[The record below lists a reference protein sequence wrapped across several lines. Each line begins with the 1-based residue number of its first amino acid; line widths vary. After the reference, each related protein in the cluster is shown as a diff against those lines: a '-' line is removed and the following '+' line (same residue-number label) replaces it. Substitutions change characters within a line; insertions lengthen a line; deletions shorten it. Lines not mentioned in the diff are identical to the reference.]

1 MQKHRNRAL
10 RSLMY
15 RLLNALFFLLF
26 AVILITVT
34 AQDAERDIPI
44 IAEANAEQPKAIVTD
59 LVYHIPETA
68 PTVPETTPVETDP
81 PVVSRYAAIELTE
94 DEIDLLAQIVWLEA
108 RGECFEGQQA
118 VVEVVLNRML
128 SDYFPDTLEEVI
140 FQKNQFSTAGLVHK
154 AEPGNTQYLAIEA
167 AFSGANI
174 LPLDVVFFSQAPQ
187 NDNIWGS
194 IGGHVFCYPWFWTG
208 NE

>member
-26 AVILITVT
+26 AAILITVT
-34 AQDAERDIPI
+34 AQDANREVPI
-44 IAEANAEQPKAIVTD
+44 VAEANAEQPKTIVTD
-59 LVYHIPETA
+59 LVYHIPTTV
-68 PTVPETTPVETDP
+68 PTVTETTPAATEP
-81 PVVSRYAAIELTE
+81 QVVSRYAAIELTDE
-94 DEIDLLAQIVWLEA
+94 EIDLLAKIVWLEA

-128 SDYFPDTLEEVI
+128 SEYFPDTLEEVI
-140 FQKNQFSTAGLVHK
+140 FEENQFSTAGLVHK
-154 AEPGNTQYLAIEA
+154 AEPINTQYLAIEA
-167 AFSGANI
+167 AFSGTNI